1 MAYIDI
7 MDLHTHTIASG
18 HAYNTIY
25 EMAAAASRKGLALL
39 GITEHGPS
47 MPGAR
52 HQSYFN
58 NFKMLPRE
66 LYGVKVMF
74 GCELNILDF
83 DGNVDLPERI
93 LLKQDYAVAS
103 LHKGCCVPGTAAQNT
118 QAYLNVMKHPKV
130 CIIGHPDDA
139 AFPVDYETLVRAAKE
154 NHVLLEVNNNS
165 LHPRCV
171 RKGVQENYR
180 VMLELCKQLQVPIVI
195 DSDAHCE
202 VDVGNHGKVHAMLE
216 ELDFP
221 QELVVNRSL
230 DVAAEYI
237 PFLRRLLDGEL
248 SPMEAAL

>member
-1 MAYIDI
+1 MTYTDI

-25 EMAAAASRKGLALL
+25 EMAAAASRKGAVLL
-39 GITEHGPS
+39 GITEHGPN
-47 MPGAR
+47 MPGSK

-74 GCELNILDF
+74 GCELDILDYN
-83 DGNVDLPERI
+83 GSVDLPERI
-93 LLKQDYAVAS
+93 LLKQDYVVAS
-103 LHKGCCVPGTAAQNT
+103 LHRNCCAPGTVAENT

-130 CIIGHPDDA
+130 NIIGHPDDSA
-139 AFPVDYETLVRAAKE
+139 YPVDYDTLVHAAKE
-154 NHVLLEVNNNS
+154 YHVLLEVNNNS

-171 RKGVQENYR
+171 RSGARDNYSM
-180 VMLELCKQLQVPIVI
+180 MLELCKKAQVPIVI

-202 VDVGNHGKVHAMLE
+202 VDVCNHARVHALLE
-216 ELDFP
+216 ELEFP

-230 DVAAEYI
+230 DAAAEYI